1 MRRRL
6 VCAVLT
12 LAFAGGAAA
21 EPAALTL
28 VSTTTTRDSGLLD
41 HLLPR
46 FEAETRI
53 AVRVISV
60 GTGQALALGRRGD
73 ADVLL
78 VHDRASE
85 DAFVAEGFALF
96 RRDVM
101 YNDFVLVG
109 PAADPAGVA
118 HATRIRS
125 EASSSPVAASKSG
138 LAEASAALARIAQ
151 TRAAFVS
158 RGDESGTHQAEL
170 RLWQQAGFDPRAA
183 SGTWYRETG
192 SGMGATLAT
201 ANELAAYT
209 LTDRGTWLAF
219 RRRGAL
225 ALFVEGG
232 AALRNAYGVLVV
244 NPARHPHVQVEQ
256 ATRFADWITSP
267 AGRAAIESFRID
279 GEVAFHAAPP

>member
-1 MRRRL
+1 VIPRL
-6 VCAVLT
+6 GALALT
-12 LAFAGGAAA
+12 LALAGPASAA
-21 EPAALTL
+21 PPLTL

-41 HLLPR
+41 YLLPR
-46 FEAETRI
+46 FEAETGI
-53 AVRVISV
+53 ELRVISV

-85 DAFVAEGFALF
+85 DAFVAEGFALS

-109 PAADPAGVA
+109 PPADPAGV
-118 HATRIRS
+118 R
-125 EASSSPVAASKSG
+125 G
-138 LAEASAALARIAQ
+138 LADAGAALARIAKL
-151 TRAAFVS
+151 RAPFVS

-170 RLWQQAGFDPRAA
+170 RLWQQAGIEPRAA

-192 SGMGATLAT
+192 NGMGATLTT

-209 LTDRGTWLAF
+209 LTDRGSWLAF

-225 ALFVEGG
+225 ALLLEGG
-232 AALRNAYGVLVV
+232 AGLRNDYGVLVV
-244 NPARHPHVQVEQ
+244 NPARHPHAQSER

-267 AGRAAIESFRID
+267 AGQAAIESFRID
-279 GEVAFHAAPP
+279 GETAFHAAAP